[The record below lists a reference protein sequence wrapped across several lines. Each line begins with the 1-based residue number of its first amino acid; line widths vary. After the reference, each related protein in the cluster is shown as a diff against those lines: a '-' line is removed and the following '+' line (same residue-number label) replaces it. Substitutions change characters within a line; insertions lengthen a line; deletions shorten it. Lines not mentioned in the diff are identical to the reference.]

1 MKNTMIAL
9 LVLMSI
15 ATFGQPFGKT
25 LKNTPGMVSYTYRKS
40 FQQDVAL
47 TLDTIRRLG
56 ITDMEFSNLFGR
68 TAQDIRAMLDERGMK
83 CSSFGVGYPDLVDKT
98 DEVARN
104 AKTLG
109 ASYVRVAWIP
119 HEKPFTFA
127 VLQKAVDDFNR
138 AGKILKEQYGLE
150 FCYHNHGY
158 EFQPYEGGTFF
169 DYLVKNTDPEF
180 VSFELDILWAFHPG
194 VDPAALL
201 KKHGS
206 RFKLMHVKDLKKD
219 VKGDFSG
226 STSPD
231 NDVAVGTGQLNIPE
245 IIKAA
250 VKYSGI
256 KHFYIEDESSSVNKQ
271 VPQTL
276 AFLKKL

>member
-119 HEKPFTFA
+119 HE
-127 VLQKAVDDFNR
+127 
-138 AGKILKEQYGLE
+138 
-150 FCYHNHGY
+150 
-158 EFQPYEGGTFF
+158 
-169 DYLVKNTDPEF
+169 
-180 VSFELDILWAFHPG
+180 
-194 VDPAALL
+194 
-201 KKHGS
+201 
-206 RFKLMHVKDLKKD
+206 
-219 VKGDFSG
+219 
-226 STSPD
+226 
-231 NDVAVGTGQLNIPE
+231 
-245 IIKAA
+245 
-250 VKYSGI
+250 
-256 KHFYIEDESSSVNKQ
+256 
-271 VPQTL
+271 
-276 AFLKKL
+276 